1 MIVFQISKWNTWDYI
16 KCVILL
22 PLISV
27 LPRLLSNPSGR
38 KMNENQETQQIQK
51 VIRKINSVG
60 LAYLELKCKE
70 EDRKEEE
77 EEEDLEISQA
87 SMLR

>member
-1 MIVFQISKWNTWDYI
+1 
-16 KCVILL
+16 
-22 PLISV
+22 
-27 LPRLLSNPSGR
+27 
-38 KMNENQETQQIQK
+38 MNENQETQQIQK